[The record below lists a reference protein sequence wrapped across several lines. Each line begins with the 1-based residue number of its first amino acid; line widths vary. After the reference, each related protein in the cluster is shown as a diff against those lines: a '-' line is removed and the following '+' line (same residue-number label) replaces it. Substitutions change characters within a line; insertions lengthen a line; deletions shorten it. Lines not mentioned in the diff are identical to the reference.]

1 MADTPCPHCGELHAP
16 SVAFCPKTGSD
27 LGGAP
32 RAATLGL
39 DLGSGPSEKGVA
51 DILLEAWRL
60 YRAHARMLL
69 MTCAVLFVPASLV
82 KSCALSAIMAPG
94 SAAAAAV
101 AAAQSGQSADLEAA
115 NLALQDAYQ
124 RHADEATLSRLKAE
138 QARVRAEVER
148 RRGLAVGEAMGSFI
162 LFVLG
167 LLGSLVTF
175 FVYAVA
181 VPLTHGALTIAV
193 ADRILGG
200 AAGWREVWMLLFRRF
215 VPLLTAVIPAAFIT
229 AFAFACFRALG
240 LVAGLLFA
248 FVSPV
253 VLIEGLRGGPAIRR
267 SVELVTSDWLRV
279 ALMIVALAAIGWL
292 AELVSSFLVPSWAL
306 FVSSLFGDLVMLV
319 FLPLPVLGM
328 VLLYFDVRRKRD
340 KLTDERLRAD
350 LEALKTT

>member
-1 MADTPCPHCGELHAP
+1 MDTPCPHCGEPHADG
-16 SVAFCPKTGSD
+16 VTFCPKTGD
-27 LGGAP
+27 KTGNALGGATL
-32 RAATLGL
+32 AATLP
-39 DLGSGPSEKGVA
+39 GPGVSEKGVA
-51 DILLEAWRL
+51 DILVEAWNL
-60 YRAHARMLL
+60 YRKHARVLL
-69 MTCAVLFVPASLV
+69 MTCAVLFVPAAIV

-101 AAAQSGQSADLEAA
+101 AAGQAGQSADLEAA

-124 RHADEATLSRLKAE
+124 RHADEATLSRLRAE
-138 QARVRAEVER
+138 QARVSDDVER
-148 RRGLAVGEAMGSFI
+148 RRGLAAGEAMGSFI

-175 FVYAVA
+175 FVYAIA
-181 VPLTHGALTIAV
+181 VPLTHGALTITV

-200 AAGWREVWMLLFRRF
+200 TAGWREAWMLLFRRL
-215 VPLLTAVIPAAFIT
+215 VPLLTAVVPAAFVT
-229 AFAFACFRALG
+229 AFAFACFRGLG

-253 VLIEGLRGGPAIRR
+253 VLIEGLRGGAAIRR
-267 SVELVTSDWLRV
+267 SVDLVMSDWLRV
-279 ALMIVALAAIGWL
+279 ALMIVAVAVIGWV
-292 AELVSSFLVPSWAL
+292 AELVSGFLVPSWAL
-306 FVSSLFGDLVMLV
+306 FVSSLLGDLVMLV

-340 KLTDERLRAD
+340 GFTDERLRAD